1 MNTTR
6 SHEENSAIGTG
17 TPSEQVFPWH
27 QHVSE
32 RVWFNQN
39 VGQKV
44 QALGAHVIRYGLALV
59 ILWIGL
65 MKFTTYEAMGIQPLV
80 ASSPLLGWMYSFLSV
95 REFSAA
101 LGIVECAIAALITL
115 RPWFPRAS
123 AVGSAVAV
131 LMFLTTLSFLFSVP
145 GWEPSLGGFPVLSS
159 SVGQFLI
166 KDVVLL
172 GAAIWTCGE
181 AYSAREQHM
190 RASTSTLRNKGEF
203 DRSTP

>member
-1 MNTTR
+1 MNATR

-17 TPSEQVFPWH
+17 TPSEQVIPWRV
-27 QHVSE
+27 HVSE
-32 RVWFNQN
+32 KGWFYQN

-65 MKFTTYEAMGIQPLV
+65 MKFTNYEAMGIQPLV
-80 ASSPLLGWMYSFLSV
+80 ARSPLLGWMYSFLSV
-95 REFSAA
+95 REFSAG
-101 LGIVECAIAALITL
+101 LGIVECTIAALITL
-115 RPWFPRAS
+115 RPWSPRAS
-123 AVGSAVAV
+123 AAGSALAV
-131 LMFLTTLSFLFSVP
+131 FMFLTTLSFLFSTP
-145 GWEPSLGGFPVLSS
+145 GWEPSLGGIPALSS

-181 AYSAREQHM
+181 AYSAKNN
-190 RASTSTLRNKGEF
+190 S
-203 DRSTP
+203 